1 MSRPQPNSD
10 WSGYGTAW
18 SIIATLFSGIL
29 AWGGIGWLL
38 DSLVGTTKVFLPI
51 GMVVGIAGSIYL
63 VYLRYGRDTTP
74 R

>member
-1 MSRPQPNSD
+1 MSRPDSE

-18 SIIATLFSGIL
+18 TIIATLFSGIL

-38 DSLVGTTKVFLPI
+38 DFLVGTTKVFLPI

-63 VYLRYGRDTTP
+63 VYLRYGRDPTS